1 MRRGTV
7 IAMLL
12 LLVCGAATAGAAG
25 KYGKRIGQKSG
36 HGSFASATA
45 SGVAHTPAK
54 VYVSVKTKPRQGFR
68 LFWAT
73 TCSGN
78 GKVRSKH
85 GNFSGTGRR
94 IKRIKFAIKKPD
106 FCGVGASGSLN
117 GTGKITIKIFNKKR
131 K

>member
-1 MRRGTV
+1 MRRGAV

-12 LLVCGAATAGAAG
+12 VFVCGAATAVAAG
-25 KYGKRIGQKSG
+25 HHGKRIGQKRG

-45 SGVAHTPAK
+45 SGVAQTPAR
-54 VYVSVKTKPRQGFR
+54 VYVRVKARPRQGFT

-78 GKVRSKH
+78 GKVKSKH
-85 GNFSGTGRR
+85 GDFSGVGTK
-94 IKRIKFAIKKPD
+94 IKRVKLAMRKPD

-117 GTGKITIKIFNKKR
+117 GTGKILVQIYNRKR